1 MGSSLEECGMVI
13 IQRGTLVKVALASVG
28 RGPSL
33 HSPESWRHQIGSNS
47 RGMTAESF
55 CRDLISLV
63 PQTPLPSLGIR
74 PTLIGMGEERT
85 ANFFSLH

>member
-1 MGSSLEECGMVI
+1 MGSSLKECGMV

-33 HSPESWRHQIGSNS
+33 QSPESWRHQIGSNS

-55 CRDLISLV
+55 CRDLIYSV
-63 PQTPLPSLGIR
+63 PQTPLPYLSIR
-74 PTLIGMGEERT
+74 LTLIGMGEERT